1 MVNISRRDFL
11 KGLAGLVG
19 TIILGAL
26 ILQYGINKSSYQYFQ
41 NNKSNNYSTE
51 ISNLDLHNSSFN
63 NLINQKYYIFWNV
76 PWGPNNGTYKLLNQY
91 FQSNSSI
98 TEGVIVT
105 FDNNYNYSLDQILY
119 LYENNKNKKPIYINL
134 FVTTDR
140 DSIIDLSKYDQN
152 IKEFLKYLSN
162 ITNGGENIIIGFS
175 EIDKAPIEQLAY
187 YYSLMKK
194 YLPKAKLFYYVDMG
208 NSKRIVKLYNYLL
221 NNYGIKLDMVGLEVY
236 GNYIYNNGN
245 ISMSKYMESNIM
257 QYKQFTD
264 KNNIKFFIGELG
276 FRNGDLE
283 GYRSSD
289 GLGYWNGPSEQGYQ
303 ATIKYYKNIINQLHD
318 MGIEIIGIYNWNGY
332 NGDPFGLWNNPY
344 INDLIEY
351 MVNNSN

>member
-1 MVNISRRDFL
+1 MVNISRRKFL
-11 KGLAGLVG
+11 LGLAGLIGV
-19 TIILGAL
+19 TILGTL
-26 ILQYGINKSSYQYFQ
+26 IFRYWINKSSYQNF
-41 NNKSNNYSTE
+41 SNN
-51 ISNLDLHNSSFN
+51 LN
-63 NLINQKYYIFWNV
+63 NPQYIFWNV

-91 FQSNSSI
+91 FQSNSPI
-98 TEGVIVT
+98 TEGVIIT
-105 FDNNYNYSLDQILY
+105 FDNYNHSLDQILY

-140 DSIIDLSKYDQN
+140 DNITNLSQYDQN

-208 NSKRIVKLYNYLL
+208 NSERIVELYNYLL
-221 NNYGIKLDMVGLEVY
+221 NNYRIKLDMVGLEVY

-245 ISMSKYMESNIM
+245 ISMSEDMKNIIM
-257 QYKQFTD
+257 QYKQFAD
-264 KNNIKFFIGELG
+264 NNNIKFFIGELG
-276 FRNGDLE
+276 FRDGDLE
-283 GYRSSD
+283 GYISSG
-289 GLGYWNGPSEQGYQ
+289 GLGYWNGPSEEGYQ
-303 ATIKYYKNIINQLHD
+303 ATIKYYENIIGQLHK
-318 MGIEIIGIYNWNGY
+318 MGIDVIGIYNWNGY

-344 INDLIEY
+344 INNLINY
-351 MVNNSN
+351 MVNNSNSN